1 MIKKLVVIAGVVLI
15 ILVGV
20 LGVKTA
26 SFSSKQVAVDPIDP
40 IAIDEDEAAER
51 LAAAIRF
58 KTVSH
63 MDPAE
68 DDPEPF
74 RQLHAFLA
82 TTFPRVHQAMSLEK
96 VNELSLLYRWDGT
109 DTALD
114 PVILC
119 AHQDVVPVA
128 PGTDDA
134 WNFDAYAGE
143 IDEGFV
149 WGRGAL
155 DDKVN
160 IMSLFE
166 AAERLLEEGYQPKR
180 TVYFAFGHDEEVGG
194 KNGAQAI
201 AALLKERGIHAELVL
216 DEGGAVVEGALPGLD
231 RPMATLGIAEKG
243 YMSVELKVEAE
254 GGHSSQ
260 PPKETAIG
268 ILSHAVYNVEAHPL
282 PGGLAGSARVLLEH
296 VGPEMGLT
304 MRILL
309 ANLWITSPLVESQL
323 GGSPLMNAFMRTTT
337 APTIFEAGVKD
348 NVLPAHARAVINFR
362 IIPGDTTESVLE
374 HVRRVV
380 NDERVSIAP
389 LEWASDP
396 SAVSPAEGWAY
407 ETLETTVR
415 EIIPEAV
422 VSPFL
427 VLAGTDARHYEL
439 VAENIY
445 RFAPFQIES
454 SELKG
459 IHGINERIAVPA
471 YANMIRFYHRL
482 LEHL

>member
-1 MIKKLVVIAGVVLI
+1 MKKLVIFSGVLLI

-20 LGVKTA
+20 VGVKTA
-26 SFSSKQVAVDPIDP
+26 TFSSKQVTVDPVDPIS
-40 IAIDEDEAAER
+40 IDEDKAAER
-51 LAAAIRF
+51 LAASIRF

-63 MDPAE
+63 MNPA
-68 DDPEPF
+68 DGDPEPF
-74 RQLHAFLA
+74 RQLHAYLA
-82 TTFPRVHQAMSLEK
+82 KTFPRVHQTMALET

-109 DTALD
+109 DSELG

-134 WNFDAYAGE
+134 WNFDAYAGK
-143 IDEGFV
+143 IDGGFV

-155 DDKVN
+155 DNKGN
-160 IMSLFE
+160 MMAQLE
-166 AAERLLEEGYQPKR
+166 AAERLLENGYEPKR
-180 TVYFAFGHDEEVGG
+180 TVYFSFGHDEEVGG

-201 AALLKERGIHAELVL
+201 VALLKERGVHAEMVL

-231 RPMATLGIAEKG
+231 RPLATLGIAEKG
-243 YMSVELKVEAE
+243 YMSVELIVEAE

-268 ILSHAVYNVEAHPL
+268 ILSHAVYNVESNPL
-282 PGGLAGSARVLLEH
+282 PGGLAGSAQLLLETA
-296 VGPEMGLT
+296 GPEMGLT
-304 MRILL
+304 MRVLL

-348 NVLPAHARAVINFR
+348 NVLPAYARAVINFR
-362 IIPGDTTESVLE
+362 IIPGETTESVLE

-380 NDERVSIAP
+380 NDERVSIEP
-389 LEWASDP
+389 LEWTSNP
-396 SAVSPAEGWAY
+396 SAVSPTDGWAY
-407 ETLETTVR
+407 EILETTVR
-415 EIIPEAV
+415 EIIPDAV

-427 VLAGTDARHYEL
+427 VLAGTDARHYEP

-445 RFAPFQIES
+445 RFAPFQIDS
-454 SELKG
+454 SELAG
-459 IHGINERIAVPA
+459 IHGINERIAVPV

>member
-1 MIKKLVVIAGVVLI
+1 MIKKLAIVAGVLLLI
-15 ILVGV
+15 LFGV
-20 LGVKTA
+20 VGVKTA
-26 SFSSKQVAVDPIDP
+26 SFSSKQVTVDPVDPIS
-40 IAIDEDEAAER
+40 IDEDKAAER
-51 LAAAIRF
+51 LAASIRF

-63 MDPAE
+63 MDPA
-68 DDPEPF
+68 DGDPEPF
-74 RQLHAFLA
+74 LQLHAYLA
-82 TTFPRVHQAMSLEK
+82 KTYPLVHQAMSLET

-109 DTALD
+109 DAALD

-143 IDEGFV
+143 ISEGFV

-155 DDKVN
+155 DDKAN
-160 IMSLFE
+160 MMALLE
-166 AAERLLEEGYQPKR
+166 AAERLLENGYEPKR

-194 KNGAQAI
+194 KNGAVAI
-201 AALLKERGIHAELVL
+201 AALLKERGVRAEMVL

-231 RPMATLGIAEKG
+231 RPLATLGIAEKG
-243 YMSVELKVEAE
+243 YMSVELTVEAA

-268 ILSHAVYNVEAHPL
+268 ILSHAVHNVESNPL
-282 PGGLAGSARVLLEH
+282 PGGLAGSAQILLEH
-296 VGPEMGLT
+296 AGPEMGLT

-362 IIPGDTTESVLE
+362 IIPGGTTESVLE
-374 HVRRVV
+374 YVRRVV
-380 NDERVSIAP
+380 NDERVSIEP
-389 LEWASDP
+389 LEWTSNP
-396 SAVSPAEGWAY
+396 SAVSPTDGWAY
-407 ETLETTVR
+407 EILETTVR
-415 EIIPEAV
+415 EIIPDAV

-427 VLAGTDARHYEL
+427 VLAGTDARHYEPI
-439 VAENIY
+439 AENIY
-445 RFAPFQIES
+445 RFAPFQIDS
-454 SELKG
+454 SELAG
-459 IHGINERIAVPA
+459 IHGINERIAVPV